1 MKIVVV
7 NYDELN
13 QLKSCDEIIA
23 DICLF
28 YADASESANEELG
41 SVLRGRLDEL
51 TASKEAEVS
60 IVDKLTDQINNAI
73 AKAVDNVKELQN
85 EIAQQAEE
93 NFDNAIAKVNDQII
107 GRVNNQKKL
116 TESLLLE
123 TQQWN
128 TYSLELTV
136 ILSD

>member
-60 IVDKLTDQINNAI
+60 IVDVSDAINRAYLSDTLKAMEIDLLVTYNLAGFELCTLTDGLAYNLVDCRQLHIIEKSGIPGEKYLNKEKSINMFLW
-73 AKAVDNVKELQN
+73 D
-85 EIAQQAEE
+85 
-93 NFDNAIAKVNDQII
+93 
-107 GRVNNQKKL
+107 RR
-116 TESLLLE
+116 
-123 TQQWN
+123 
-128 TYSLELTV
+128 
-136 ILSD
+136 